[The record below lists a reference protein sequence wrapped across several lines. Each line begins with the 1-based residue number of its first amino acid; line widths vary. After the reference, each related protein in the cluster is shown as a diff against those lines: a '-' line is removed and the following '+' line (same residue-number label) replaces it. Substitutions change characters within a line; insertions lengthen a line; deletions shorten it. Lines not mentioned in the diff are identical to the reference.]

1 MRMVGS
7 LVTNTQVVLRSLVQ
21 VGSVLTSLFKTLQIS
36 HVKVKLDFYFYLFV
50 FFLLPALFS
59 SILMTM
65 CHSAASVQLKT
76 WM

>member
-36 HVKVKLDFYFYLFV
+36 HVKVKVKV
-50 FFLLPALFS
+50 FFLLPSLFS